1 MRYLKNMSSI
11 RFNPEKCKG
20 CARCVE
26 VCPHGVFDM
35 KDNRAVLQDKDGCM
49 ECGACQRNCSF
60 GAIEVEA
67 GVGCAA
73 AILQSMKTGGEATC
87 GCS

>member
-1 MRYLKNMSSI
+1 MRYLKNISSL

-26 VCPHGVFDM
+26 VCPHGVFAM
-35 KDNRAVLQDKDGCM
+35 KDTMAVLIDRNACM
-49 ECGACQRNCSF
+49 ECGACRMNCSF
-60 GAIEVEA
+60 GAIEVDA

-73 AILQSMKTGGEATC
+73 AILQSMRKGGEATC
-87 GCS
+87 GCC